1 MREKK
6 KRNPVKKLDTRMRR
20 KLLALFVVIVAA
32 FVCLLSRITYI
43 NAVSGDKYKKQVLSQ
58 AQQQYDSRVLPFK
71 RGDILDRNGTVLASS
86 SKVYNVIMDCKVI
99 NSDEKYLGPTV
110 QAMVSLL
117 GINEEEVRNV
127 LSAEDTRSSQ
137 YYILEKGLDMDK
149 KKAFEEYTDT
159 SQDSGLSEEEIEARS
174 NIVGVWFEEEYKRNY
189 PLGSLACDTIGFTL
203 DDGNADWGLEGY
215 YNSTLTGVEIWLF
228 QQRFHR
234 GAEHHTA
241 HGRQDDQDYDRC
253 GDPADRREIYTGVH
267 AGHGFRGAGSDPH
280 GSGQWGSPGPG
291 HPGFLRPQ

>member
-149 KKAFEEYTDT
+149 KNAFDE
-159 SQDSGLSEEEIEARS
+159 
-174 NIVGVWFEEEYKRNY
+174 
-189 PLGSLACDTIGFTL
+189 
-203 DDGNADWGLEGY
+203 
-215 YNSTLTGVEIWLF
+215 
-228 QQRFHR
+228 
-234 GAEHHTA
+234 
-241 HGRQDDQDYDRC
+241 
-253 GDPADRREIYTGVH
+253 
-267 AGHGFRGAGSDPH
+267 
-280 GSGQWGSPGPG
+280 
-291 HPGFLRPQ
+291 